1 VTVLAEVAVESH
13 GDVPVATLSGEIDSS
28 NVQDIATRLRALMTN
43 RMKVLVV
50 DLTPLGYL
58 DSAGIN
64 LLFTVGDELRGRQQT
79 LRLVVAEGSPIRRML
94 QITSLDRA
102 QPTFPTRDEA
112 LGAA

>member
-1 VTVLAEVAVESH
+1 VTALAQIATDSH
-13 GDVPVATLSGEIDSS
+13 GDVPVATVSGEIDAS
-28 NVQDIATRLRALMTN
+28 NVQDVAARLRALMTN
-43 RMKVLVV
+43 RMKILVV
-50 DLTPLGYL
+50 DLTKLSYL

-102 QPTFPTRDEA
+102 QPTFATRDEA
-112 LGAA
+112 LAT

>member
-1 VTVLAEVAVESH
+1 MTALAQITAEEH
-13 GDVPVATLSGEIDSS
+13 GDVPVATLTGEIDAS
-28 NVQDIATRLRALMTN
+28 NVQDVAARLQTLMTN

-50 DLTPLGYL
+50 DLTQLSYL

-102 QPTFPTRDEA
+102 HPTFATRDEA
-112 LGAA
+112 LATP